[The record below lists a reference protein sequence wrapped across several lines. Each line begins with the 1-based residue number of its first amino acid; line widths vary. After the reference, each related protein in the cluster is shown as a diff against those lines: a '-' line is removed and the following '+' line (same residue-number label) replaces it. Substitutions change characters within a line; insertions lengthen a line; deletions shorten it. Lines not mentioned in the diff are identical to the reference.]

1 MGRMAA
7 ATARTRAMRCPQC
20 QNDHSRVVDSR
31 DSGDSVRRRRQ
42 CSRCDQRFTTYERV
56 HTRTLRVCKLDGR
69 REEYSREKLL
79 ASLHKACAK
88 RPLAMDSIERLADEV
103 EAELGNA
110 GRLEVRSKVI
120 GELVMD
126 KLKDLDRVAYIR
138 FASVYRDF
146 RDVQSFI
153 VAANALLEGQDATVD
168 DSGQMSF
175 LDGRKL
181 PRRRG
186 RRRQKSGA
194 Q

>member
-1 MGRMAA
+1 MTA

-56 HTRTLRVCKLDGR
+56 HTRTLRVAKLDGR